1 MREELKGPEVK
12 KIGVAVVQEQNE
24 LGEEIYNVYLINFY
38 KNTLEG
44 VLVSSKGYGVH
55 HQTEEVI
62 RTSMLRHH
70 LDTMEPNS
78 YKLIEPIIK
87 DVFGLNNEYWVSFW
101 IDRVMHDKK
110 FIFLPETIKTENFV
124 LVPVIE
130 KMGVMIR

>member
-12 KIGVAVVQEQNE
+12 EIGVAVVAEQNE
-24 LGEEIYNVYLINFY
+24 FNETVYHVYLINFY
-38 KNTLEG
+38 DVTLEG

-55 HQTEEVI
+55 HKTEEMV

-70 LDTMEPNS
+70 LDTVNPRS
-78 YKLIEPIIK
+78 FQLIEPIMP

-110 FIFLPETIKTENFV
+110 FIFLPETIKEENFV
-124 LVPVIE
+124 QVPIIE
-130 KMGVMIR
+130 KQGVIIR